1 MHPGIRSSYTVAW
14 ICTLEE
20 AYICACRMLDKEF
33 TGPEMMDDHD
43 DNTYIYER
51 IVKHNVVITCLPTC
65 WDGTNSAAR
74 VARDM
79 ARTFPNLRFALMP
92 KDGFGDV
99 IQYDLGKQ
107 QQNGQFQ
114 RTGRLYSDKTR
125 PERVAEHLQQVD
137 QLYMADCHHV
147 GGENCNQ
154 CYSHSVV
161 ERPERQN
168 HCVIYVHYRTISSRN
183 SVLKDAFVGV
193 PYANDPELNILCF
206 EMEAAGLMNNIPC
219 PVLRGVCNYC
229 ESHKNEIWHNYT
241 SLTTPTYVRELLLVL
256 RPQRVEAM
264 PFWAGQVVQG
274 LQQG

>member
-20 AYICACRMLDKEF
+20 AYICACRMLNKEF
-33 TGPEMMDDHD
+33 TGPEMMDDHY

-51 IVKHNVVITCLPTC
+51 IVKHYVVITCLPTG

-79 ARTFPNLRFALMP
+79 VRTFPNLRFALMGVLP
-92 KDGFGDV
+92 E
-99 IQYDLGKQ
+99 IL
-107 QQNGQFQ
+107 
-114 RTGRLYSDKTR
+114 RLYSDKTR

-168 HCVIYVHYRTISSRN
+168 HCVIYVHYRTITSRN

-193 PYANDPELNILCF
+193 PYANDPELDILCF

-219 PVLRGVCNYC
+219 PVLRRVCNYC
-229 ESHKNEIWHNYT
+229 DSHKNEIWHNYT
-241 SLTTPTYVRELLLVL
+241 SLTTSTYARELLLVL